1 MSRMLAPVKLALRVT
16 TDAFDTEIEGHIDA
30 ALLDL
35 DLAGVSVSNADI
47 DANQPLILQ
56 AVKLYCK
63 LHFGEPDRVEAWDR
77 LKAAYEDLKVALSMS
92 VRYRKT

>member
-1 MSRMLAPVKLALRVT
+1 MSRMLGPVKLALRVM

-35 DLAGVSVSNADI
+35 DLAGVSVSNADL
-47 DANQPLILQ
+47 DADRPLILQ

-77 LKAAYEDLKVALSMS
+77 LKSAYDDLKATLSMS
-92 VRYRKT
+92 TCYRKT